1 VRQVEAA
8 RIVAGTDL
16 RRRVRNRSFI
26 IRAFVGPVVLATI
39 ITLAF
44 GGGDDFSARI
54 GVVDADGSPVGTGFV
69 AALTRASDAG
79 GLHFVAVD
87 TTGTARARVA
97 RGSLDAAVVVP
108 RGFGAS
114 LAGGDPD
121 DVEVLASSDAVVSAE
136 VATAVARQLTTRA
149 AAARLAVATARA
161 TDAPPPDV
169 GRVTAGALPVA
180 VDARSSG
187 GRVSPAAYLGPAM
200 GLLFLFLSIGTLARD
215 LMEDRRIGLLDR
227 LRAGPV
233 GASAIIGGRG
243 LAVVA
248 VGATGLVVIWAFT
261 AAVLGADWGDPVGVV
276 AVIGAA
282 SLAVAGIAGLVAAV
296 ARTEQAAE
304 TISLAVGFGF
314 AVVGGAFIPLGQLPP
329 LLGHLAP
336 FTPMGEALAA
346 FALLSA
352 GDAAPVEVLP
362 YVAALLAWAA
372 VTGVIAVRL
381 LPARLGAR

>member
-8 RIVAGTDL
+8 RIVAATDL
-16 RRRVRNRSFI
+16 RRRFRNRSFL

-69 AALTRASDAG
+69 AALTGADVG
-79 GLHFVAVD
+79 GLRFVAVG
-87 TTGTARARVA
+87 TTGSARTRVA

-114 LAGGDPD
+114 LAEGEPD
-121 DVEVLASSDAVVSAE
+121 DVEVLASPDAAVSAE
-136 VATAVARQLTTRA
+136 VARAVARELTSRA
-149 AAARLAVATARA
+149 SAARLAVATARA

-169 GRVTAGALPVA
+169 ARLTASALPVT
-180 VDARSSG
+180 VEARSSG
-187 GRVSPAAYLGPAM
+187 GRVSPAAYFGPAM

-215 LMEDRRIGLLDR
+215 LMEDRRTGLLDR

-233 GASAIIGGRG
+233 GAAAIIGGRG

-248 VGATGLVVIWAFT
+248 VGATSMVVIWAFT

-276 AVIGAA
+276 AVIAA
-282 SLAVAGIAGLVAAV
+282 AALAVAGVAGLVAAV

-304 TISLAVGFGF
+304 TMSLAVGFGF

-329 LLGHLAP
+329 LLGHLAL

-352 GDAAPVEVLP
+352 GDASPVEVLP
-362 YVAALLAWAA
+362 YVAALLTWAT